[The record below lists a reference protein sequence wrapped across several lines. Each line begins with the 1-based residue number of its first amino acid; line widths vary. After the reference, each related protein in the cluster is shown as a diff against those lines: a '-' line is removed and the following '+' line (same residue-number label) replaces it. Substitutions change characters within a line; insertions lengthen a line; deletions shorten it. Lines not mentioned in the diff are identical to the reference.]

1 MTKTKTKT
9 KTTPP
14 VSRTVRRYVGP
25 FDTYCALA
33 ERDRRTLAKRN
44 GR

>member
-14 VSRTVRRYVGP
+14 RSRTVERYVGP
-25 FDTYCALA
+25 FDVWCRLA
-33 ERDRRTLAKRN
+33 ERERRQLARRL

>member
-1 MTKTKTKT
+1 MTKTKT

-25 FDTYCALA
+25 FDYWCQLA
-33 ERDRRTLAKRN
+33 ERDRRVLAKRN
-44 GR
+44 GQ